1 MSAST
6 LHIVHWNDVYRVA
19 PQKVA
24 PKSNDTIDVTQF
36 ASMLD
41 NIRVQWPTLQD
52 GTKDGLSLFS
62 GDVFSPSVES
72 SVTRGSHMVPVMNEL
87 APDVSLTGNHDFDF
101 GYPHLSKLIKDT
113 TFPWILSNIIDI
125 TTSQVPERLHEFQ
138 VFERAGTRIG
148 VIGLVE
154 KEWIGTVSMW
164 PPQFEYRDMKKV
176 GISLSQ
182 RLRDPDGEYKC
193 DIIIALTHSRV
204 PNDITLAKDL
214 LALSPSAQKN
224 QPIHSSHGVDLLLG
238 GHDHLYY
245 ASKGCEW
252 QGYDTDE
259 GVLGAEDDHGD
270 VLVVKSGTDFR
281 DLSEIDLELESTPD
295 GSIRRKVIK
304 RIFGKRHLTQPG
316 SKSSETL
323 SKLLEKLLSSVSSSL
338 KAPVCISNCT
348 HRCSFL
354 PPSYNQS
361 AAGNWFADVI
371 RHAYDDTLCMKGCGG
386 ADIVF
391 ICAGT
396 LRGDSMYGPGIISL
410 GDILEIL
417 PFEDPVVVLELD
429 GKAIWDAL
437 EASLETW
444 PAQEG
449 RFPVVSGMRVSWDSR
464 REPGQRVLGIWLSKE
479 VEDSVHDG
487 SSGRSTPRLVDAF
500 PIERVEGGRK
510 YSVVTREYMAQGHDG
525 FLPLLRNRYL
535 VDDEVGQ
542 MMSTL
547 VRKYLLGSH
556 FVNKM
561 VRLVDQS
568 NHGKLRRGTKEAV
581 SREIASRK
589 HKHHESKAVSQ
600 WKNAAHLA
608 VRWARSKAHYR
619 DHFKICVTEDMSS
632 VDLFDG
638 KNVRRGND
646 VEEKVKE
653 EDDDLLVIAPAVDGR
668 LKDVGR
674 E

>member
-19 PQKVA
+19 PQKVS
-24 PKSNDTIDVTQF
+24 PKSSDTIDVTQF

-41 NIRVQWPTLQD
+41 NIRDQWPSLQD

-72 SVTRGSHMVPVMNEL
+72 SVTRGSHMVPIMNEL

-125 TTSQVPERLHEFQ
+125 TTSKVPERLHEFQ

-164 PPQFEYRDMKKV
+164 PPHFEYRDMKKV

-193 DIIIALTHSRV
+193 DIIVALTHSRV

-252 QGYDTDE
+252 QGYDTSED
-259 GVLGAEDDHGD
+259 VLGAKDDHGD

-295 GSIRRKVIK
+295 GSVRRKVIK
-304 RIFGKRHLTQPG
+304 RILGKRHSTQPG
-316 SKSSETL
+316 SKSSEKL

-338 KAPVCISNCT
+338 KAPVCISNVPIDVRSQFIRT
-348 HRCSFL
+348 AE
-354 PPSYNQS
+354 S

-396 LRGDSMYGPGIISL
+396 LRGDSMYGPGTISL

-464 REPGQRVLGIWLSKE
+464 REPGQRVLGVWLSKE

-525 FLPLLRNRYL
+525 FLPLKRNRYL

-568 NHGKLRRGTKEAV
+568 DHGKLHRGTKEVV

-589 HKHHESKAVSQ
+589 HKHHESKALLQ

-638 KNVRRGND
+638 KNARRGND

-653 EDDDLLVIAPAVDGR
+653 DDDDLLAIAPAVDGR